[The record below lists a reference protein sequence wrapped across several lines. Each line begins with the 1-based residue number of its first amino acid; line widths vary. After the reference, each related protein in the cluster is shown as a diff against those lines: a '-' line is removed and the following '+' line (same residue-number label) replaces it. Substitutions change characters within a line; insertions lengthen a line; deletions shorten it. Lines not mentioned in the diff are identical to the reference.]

1 MKTTQTLVLFLSL
14 CSAGFSFTVNPMVAD
29 FDPNAPQSQQVF
41 VLENKTDKDTPVE
54 ILVAKPVTGENGEET
69 LEMGNGEDLFL
80 ILPQQLVLPA
90 NTRRSVK
97 VLYVGDPLDQEDTYR
112 ILFNEIPVEINED
125 ASQLQEGESSFS
137 MSVVM
142 QYHTR
147 IWVTP
152 GDLKEDLKIKEYRK
166 VSMESPKTK
175 YADGSESEN
184 GEPMEMLELTVSNE
198 GEKHGYIRY
207 PTITIT
213 QVKGRPVVITKD
225 DVRSISGQVI
235 FRKSEKTFRI
245 PWKENFPEIAS
256 IKNMRLETIK
266 R

>member
-1 MKTTQTLVLFLSL
+1 MKTIQSLILFFSL
-14 CSAGFSFTVNPMVAD
+14 CSIGLSFTVNPMVAD

-54 ILVAKPVTGENGEET
+54 ILVAKPVTDENGVES

-80 ILPQQLVLPA
+80 ILPQQLVLPP
-90 NTRRSVK
+90 NSRRSVK
-97 VLYVGDPLDQEDTYR
+97 VMYVGDPREEEDTYR
-112 ILFNEIPVEINED
+112 ILFNEIPVEITSDETE
-125 ASQLQEGESSFS
+125 LPEGESSFT

-147 IWVTP
+147 VWVTP
-152 GDLKEDLKIKEYRK
+152 GNLKEDLKIKDFKK

-175 YADGSESEN
+175 YADGSESET

-198 GEKHGYIRY
+198 GEKHGYVRY
-207 PTITIT
+207 PTITIMK
-213 QVKGRPVVITKD
+213 VGGKPVVMSKE
-225 DVRSISGQVI
+225 DVKSISGQVI
-235 FRKSEKTFRI
+235 FRNSEKTFRI
-245 PWKENFPEIAS
+245 PWKEEFPEIAS
-256 IKNMRLETIK
+256 IKDIRLETIK